1 MPNPSTSRGS
11 AGDPSANTFTPTL
24 GETQLR
30 DFELPVL
37 FRGVSWDDYEAML
50 RIRGERRFR
59 ITYDRG
65 LMEVIFPDRRE
76 RFSGVSWDDYEA
88 MLRIIGD
95 GPLRTTYDQGEM
107 EVIMP
112 SLRHEALTR
121 LFQTLMTD
129 LLRALRV
136 PYKSG
141 GSTTFRR
148 QGLARGL
155 EPDNCYYLRDLER
168 FHVPTE
174 ADPPEGIAVPD
185 LAIEVEVSRSAL
197 DKLVIYAALGVP
209 EVWRFDGQAIA
220 VHRLRPDHS
229 YEEAQVSAALP
240 QVPVPTLAVWLRR
253 GLALDELA
261 WGEQVLEW
269 IRQGMPPVAADEDGG
284 PGQP

>member
-11 AGDPSANTFTPTL
+11 AGDPSVSSFTPPP
-24 GETQLR
+24 GETELR
-30 DFELPVL
+30 DTELPVL

-65 LMEVIFPDRRE
+65 LTEVIFPNRRE

-107 EVIMP
+107 DIIMP
-112 SLRHEALTR
+112 SYRHEALTR

-155 EPDNCYYLRDLER
+155 EPDLCFYLRDLDR
-168 FHVPTE
+168 LRVPPGPGPDE
-174 ADPPEGIAVPD
+174 AIADP
-185 LAIEVEVSRSAL
+185 
-197 DKLVIYAALGVP
+197 
-209 EVWRFDGQAIA
+209 
-220 VHRLRPDHS
+220 
-229 YEEAQVSAALP
+229 
-240 QVPVPTLAVWLRR
+240 
-253 GLALDELA
+253 
-261 WGEQVLEW
+261 
-269 IRQGMPPVAADEDGG
+269 
-284 PGQP
+284 